1 MTTFLIT
8 GATGRIGT
16 PTTSQLRAGGHDVR
30 ALSRRS
36 GPGLVTGDLLTGA
49 GIGVGVGEFGDEA
62 ERGSTNVFAG
72 VDVVIHL
79 ATTNGAKDIQVAKNL
94 FEAAAQAHVKHVVLL
109 SIVGIDKIPMG
120 FYRQRVEIEEIA
132 QKSGVPLTLQRATQF
147 HPFVEAMFTAQR
159 FSPVIIRPSI
169 RFQPIATEEVAA
181 RLVTLATGDPMGRV
195 DDIGG
200 PQQLTAAELLDAWK
214 QATGSHRPSVPLR
227 VPGKLFKAF
236 ADGENLV
243 PGPGFGEQTFEQFLA
258 AKYR

>member
-1 MTTFLIT
+1 MTTYLVT

-16 PTTSQLRAGGHDVR
+16 PTTARLHDEGHEVR

-49 GIGVGVGEFGDEA
+49 GVGVGVGEFGDEA

-79 ATTNGAKDIQVAKNL
+79 ATTNGANDIQVAKNL
-94 FEAAAQAHVKHVVLL
+94 FEAAARAHVEHVVLL
-109 SIVGIDKIPMG
+109 SIVGIDRIPMG
-120 FYRQRVEIEEIA
+120 FYKQRVEIEEIA
-132 QKSGVPLTLQRATQF
+132 LDSGVPLTLQRATQF

-169 RFQPIATEEVAA
+169 RFQPIATEEVAD
-181 RLVTLATGDPMGRV
+181 RLVTLAAGDPAGRV

-200 PQQLTAAELLDAWK
+200 PEQLTAAHLLDAWK
-214 QATGSHRPSVPLR
+214 RATGRHRPSVPLR

-243 PGPGFGEQTFEQFLA
+243 PGTGFGKQTFAQFLSE
-258 AKYR
+258 KYS